1 MGYQSRVGSPRN
13 SGRGRGISKHE
24 KAKAGKHKHRSA
36 AGYAP
41 EENHVSTPEEAT
53 NRMLNTL
60 HNLGNQ
66 RFALSPFSEHL
77 DRWLANLRQAV
88 SEFES
93 SPEITVDVQYI
104 KERSQILS
112 NVEIDLEKRQ
122 QKETTTGE
130 VNKILS
136 DNRILLEQ
144 TEKDHANAT
153 KKITERKDTEI
164 KHLSS
169 NIDNIR
175 QELDRIAQMKTGIFR
190 AVSKNAKAQK
200 ETEAT
205 QRLNAA
211 QNELTLTTQHFTAE
225 QEASKDEH
233 EKRKK
238 PIIEQI
244 QNAEKE
250 LQTQEID
257 DSQEARRDACET
269 LINTV
274 NSLLQRKGL
283 SHN

>member
-24 KAKAGKHKHRSA
+24 KAKAGKHKHRPA

-41 EENHVSTPEEAT
+41 EENHVPTPEEAT

-77 DRWLANLRQAV
+77 DRWLANLNQAV

-93 SPEITVDVQYI
+93 SPETTVDDQYI

-112 NVEIDLEKRQ
+112 NIELDLTKRQ
-122 QKETTTGE
+122 QKEATAGE
-130 VNKILS
+130 VVKILS

-144 TEKDHANAT
+144 TEKDYTNTT
-153 KKITERKDTEI
+153 KKIAERKDTEI
-164 KHLSS
+164 KRLSS
-169 NIDNIR
+169 NRDNIR

-190 AVSKNAKAQK
+190 TVSKNAKAQK
-200 ETEAT
+200 EAEAT
-205 QRLNAA
+205 QRLNAT
-211 QNELTLTTQHFTAE
+211 QSELTLANQHFTVE
-225 QEASKDEH
+225 QEASRDEY
-233 EKRKK
+233 ERRKQ

-250 LQTQEID
+250 IQSQETD
-257 DSQEARRDACET
+257 DSLEARRAVCEA
-269 LINTV
+269 LVNIV

>member
-41 EENHVSTPEEAT
+41 EENHVPTLEEAT

-77 DRWLANLRQAV
+77 DRWLVNLRQAV

-93 SPEITVDVQYI
+93 SPQITVDGQYI
-104 KERSQILS
+104 EERSQILS
-112 NVEIDLEKRQ
+112 NIELDLAKRR
-122 QKETTTGE
+122 QKEATAGE
-130 VNKILS
+130 VIKILS

-144 TEKDHANAT
+144 IEKDYANAT
-153 KKITERKDTEI
+153 KKTAERKDTEI
-164 KHLSS
+164 KRLSS
-169 NIDNIR
+169 NIDNSR

-211 QNELTLTTQHFTAE
+211 QSELTLAMQHFTAE
-225 QEASKDEH
+225 QKASKDEH
-233 EKRKK
+233 ERRKK

-250 LQTQEID
+250 IQSQEID
-257 DSQEARRDACET
+257 DSLEARRAACEA

>member
-41 EENHVSTPEEAT
+41 EENHVPTLEEAT

-77 DRWLANLRQAV
+77 DRWLVNLRQAV

-93 SPEITVDVQYI
+93 SPEITVDDQYI
-104 KERSQILS
+104 NERSQILS
-112 NVEIDLEKRQ
+112 NVELDLAKRR
-122 QKETTTGE
+122 QKETTAGE
-130 VNKILS
+130 VIKILS

-144 TEKDHANAT
+144 IEKDYANAT
-153 KKITERKDTEI
+153 KKIAERKDTEI
-164 KHLSS
+164 KRLSS
-169 NIDNIR
+169 NIDSIR

-190 AVSKNAKAQK
+190 AVSKNTKAQK

-211 QNELTLTTQHFTAE
+211 QSELTLAMQHFTAE

-233 EKRKK
+233 ERREK
-238 PIIEQI
+238 PIAEQI

-250 LQTQEID
+250 IQSQEID
-257 DSQEARRDACET
+257 DSLEARRAACEA
-269 LINTV
+269 LINSA

>member
-24 KAKAGKHKHRSA
+24 KAKARKHKHRPA

-41 EENHVSTPEEAT
+41 EENHVPTPEEAT

-66 RFALSPFSEHL
+66 KFALSPFSEHL

-93 SPEITVDVQYI
+93 SPKITVDDQYMN
-104 KERSQILS
+104 ERSQTLS
-112 NVEIDLEKRQ
+112 NVEIDLAERR
-122 QKETTTGE
+122 QKEATAE
-130 VNKILS
+130 EAFKILS
-136 DNRILLEQ
+136 DNKILLEQ
-144 TEKDHANAT
+144 IEKDYANAT
-153 KKITERKDTEI
+153 NKIAERKDTEI
-164 KHLSS
+164 KRLSS
-169 NIDNIR
+169 NIDSIK

-211 QNELTLTTQHFTAE
+211 QSELTVAMQHFTAE
-225 QEASKDEH
+225 QEASRDEH
-233 EKRKK
+233 ERRKR
-238 PIIEQI
+238 PIAEQI

-250 LQTQEID
+250 IQSQEID
-257 DSQEARRDACET
+257 DSLEARRAACEA

-283 SHN
+283 AHN

>member
-1 MGYQSRVGSPRN
+1 MGYQSRAGSPRN

-24 KAKAGKHKHRSA
+24 KAKAGKHKHRPA

-41 EENHVSTPEEAT
+41 EENQVPTPEEAT

-77 DRWLANLRQAV
+77 DRWLANLNQAV

-93 SPEITVDVQYI
+93 SPETTVDDQYI

-112 NVEIDLEKRQ
+112 NVEIDLAKRR
-122 QKETTTGE
+122 QKETTAGE
-130 VNKILS
+130 VIKILS

-144 TEKDHANAT
+144 IEKDYANAT
-153 KKITERKDTEI
+153 KKIAERKDTEI
-164 KHLSS
+164 KRLSS
-169 NIDNIR
+169 SIDSIK

-211 QNELTLTTQHFTAE
+211 QSELTSAIQHFTAE
-225 QEASKDEH
+225 QEALKDKH
-233 EKRKK
+233 ERKK
-238 PIIEQI
+238 NPSPSRFKTPRKRSK
-244 QNAEKE
+244 AKRSTTHLKPDE
-250 LQTQEID
+250 LHAKLSSTQ
-257 DSQEARRDACET
+257 
-269 LINTV
+269 
-274 NSLLQRKGL
+274 
-283 SHN
+283 

>member
-1 MGYQSRVGSPRN
+1 MGYQSRTGSPRN

-24 KAKAGKHKHRSA
+24 KSKAGKHKHRPA

-41 EENHVSTPEEAT
+41 EENHVQTPEEAT

-77 DRWLANLRQAV
+77 DRWLASLRQAV

-93 SPEITVDVQYI
+93 SPEIALDDQYV

-112 NVEIDLEKRQ
+112 NIEIDLEKRRQ
-122 QKETTTGE
+122 RETTAVE
-130 VNKILS
+130 VMKILS

-144 TEKDHANAT
+144 TEKDYANAV

-164 KHLSS
+164 KRLSS
-169 NIDNIR
+169 NIDSIK
-175 QELDRIAQMKTGIFR
+175 QELDRIAQIKTGIFR

-205 QRLNAA
+205 QKLNAA
-211 QNELTLTTQHFTAE
+211 QNELASAVQHFTAE

-233 EKRKK
+233 ERRKK
-238 PIIEQI
+238 PVTEQI

-250 LQTQEID
+250 IQSQEID
-257 DSQEARRDACET
+257 DSLETRRATCEA